1 MDTTY
6 AATCIAFLIFLAS
19 VISVEAALSAAIIP
33 TFIAQRWFSP
43 SLPEQVKE
51 EVLAREEESP

>member
-1 MDTTY
+1 VI
-6 AATCIAFLIFLAS
+6 ATAT
-19 VISVEAALSAAIIP
+19 VP

-43 SLPEQVKE
+43 TMPDLDKE